1 MRWMIQNKFSQE
13 LYGLDLKLEF
23 SQPEFHPITSSRYF
37 SLPQQKTTRSNGMKF
52 RLEFSCPRKK
62 SQDTPLL
69 PMGKGERNMY
79 ICYYTQLYKKGRIRT
94 NNLSTQSFFFRS
106 FLYHTF
112 PTGPKEKMPNDI
124 HHFICQ
130 AEEVQSFF
138 SDNVSLS
145 RSLGAPTKQG

>member
-1 MRWMIQNKFSQE
+1 MIQDKFSQE

-23 SQPEFHPITSSRYF
+23 SQPEFHPITLSRYF

-69 PMGKGERNMY
+69 PMGKGEKKHV
-79 ICYYTQLYKKGRIRT
+79 CYYTQLYKKGRIRT
-94 NNLSTQSFFFRS
+94 NNVSTQSFFRS
-106 FLYHTF
+106 FLHHTF

-124 HHFICQ
+124 HHFLF
-130 AEEVQSFF
+130 VRLKRYKVFF